1 MLRYKEIKNMLLQ
14 EIASFSPGERL
25 PSRPALCKKLDTTR
39 ATLDKAIRELAK
51 EGYLSSKNGSGT
63 YLVGLQ
69 GNHTPLSKN
78 WGIIVPNVMDAVY
91 PGLVR
96 GAENVAQKY
105 GINTILCNSDNDPD
119 KQEQYIKRLLLS
131 GVTGIIIVPIV
142 SNSIRENFKL
152 YNQLADTKTPIVF
165 CNRSVD
171 GINVPVVTSNDFYGG
186 YIATKHL
193 IENGY
198 RRIAYIAGP
207 KYKTSIER
215 CQGYISAL
223 IENGIEVERSRIVFA
238 KENTEKS
245 NFGYEGL
252 DVLLEQKNEINGIF
266 CFNDRIA
273 QGCYRSIQERGLRI
287 SEDIGLIAYDN
298 TDICDILEPKLT
310 SVSYKNLEIGE
321 KAAELLWKMNRN
333 EYTPDF
339 EYYLFQPGIVTRNS
353 CLGKQKLQHERDSHE

>member
-14 EIASFSPGERL
+14 EIASFVPGDRL
-25 PSRPALCKKLDTTR
+25 PSRPLLCQKLDTTR
-39 ATLDKAIRELAK
+39 ATLDKAIKELEK

-69 GNHTPLSKN
+69 GNREPLSKN
-78 WGIIVPNVMDAVY
+78 WGIIVPNVMESVY

-96 GAENVAQKY
+96 GVENTAQKY
-105 GINTILCNSDNDPD
+105 DINVILCNSDNDPD

-152 YNQLADTKTPIVF
+152 YNQLMEAKTPIVF

-171 GINVPVVTSNDFYGG
+171 GINIPVVTSNDFYGG

-193 IENGY
+193 IDNGY
-198 RRIAYIAGP
+198 RNLAYIAGQ
-207 KYKTSIER
+207 KYKTSIDR

-223 IENGIEVERSRIVFA
+223 IESGLEVNRRHIVF
-238 KENTEKS
+238 EK
-245 NFGYEGL
+245 NDAEAHMPGYEGL
-252 DVLLEQKNEINGIF
+252 ANLLRQDNDIDGVF

-273 QGCYRSIQERGLRI
+273 QGCCQAISEHDLRI
-287 SEDIGLIAYDN
+287 SEDIGVIAYDN
-298 TDICDILEPKLT
+298 TDICDMLEPKLT

-321 KAAELLWKMNRN
+321 KAADLLWKMNTN
-333 EYTPDF
+333 NYIPDF
-339 EYYLFQPGIVTRNS
+339 EYYLFQPSIVIRNS
-353 CLGKQKLQHERDSHE
+353 CLGKA